1 MTTEELFISVGED
14 PSADN
19 IEKLYKALLA
29 ENDLSGEKM
38 TSNIEFL
45 IENWSDSIARSDAK
59 ANFVLSIAEL
69 PIKDSGMIRNALSAA
84 LKRMLPPYLARSG
97 IMKGLGIRNSDM
109 PLKDISVRY
118 RNLLNL
124 KNNVYAYR
132 PDTQT
137 WAKVLKVDE
146 FTSSLALT
154 NTQQSTTAAVPL
166 ERALSSFKFFKPSAD
181 VQKLIP
187 NNRRNII
194 SSKEYRKLVAELC
207 YSVLSESEVK
217 SIAQTTILAAG
228 VSAVEFDIWWTKE
241 DDAAPGQVAAAA
253 AAAVAAAPAASL
265 AKRRPSQGRSIQEMH
280 VLLKEIEEDKS
291 FSYND
296 DDLALT
302 CAFFA
307 KLKKDTQPKELALL
321 AEIFSVTYPL
331 VPADKLKDLFAPLSG
346 KIQFWPE
353 SFENL
358 ELKNLE
364 VWGDVPAKYL
374 VNLAKL
380 TKAIFSEEYLAELA
394 THLPLR
400 CLSTV
405 CAEIADHVISQA
417 VLGTRRCSCDILVWI
432 WKNRTKHSP
441 ELVAVLNMESVSNAL
456 AIPELPKVWGAAQ
469 RELRKLLMD
478 NETFQKLIIKN
489 AGENLFSITNALQR
503 GRAFNP
509 GEHQSLLVKFS
520 RHSQGM
526 REMLEKGEAKKFA
539 QAAAVEE
546 QSPALQQAPVTS
558 IRSYKQRVKELDD
571 IINIHM
577 PENRT
582 ALNVARAHGDFREN
596 AEYDA
601 AKQRRDFL
609 AARRAE
615 LESDINS
622 VVQTDFR
629 NLTISEYVIVGST
642 VSVKLDSGKDEKYYI
657 VGLWDG
663 DPEKHCVS
671 YRTKLGEVLLGRKIG
686 DKMALPDGSS
696 GAIFAVAPLPE
707 DLRAK
712 LADEA

>member
-1 MTTEELFISVGED
+1 MSIEELFINVGD
-14 PSADN
+14 DSSADN
-19 IEKLYKALLA
+19 IEKLYKALILEA
-29 ENDLSGEKM
+29 DLSCEKM
-38 TSNIEFL
+38 NSNIEFL
-45 IENWSDSIARSDAK
+45 IDNWSDSIARSDAK
-59 ANFVLSIAEL
+59 SNFVLSLAEL
-69 PIKDSGMIRNALSAA
+69 PINDNGMIRNALNAA

-97 IMKGLGIRNSDM
+97 IMKGLGIRNSDLS
-109 PLKDISVRY
+109 LKDISVRY

-146 FTSSLALT
+146 FTSSLAMT
-154 NTQQSTTAAVPL
+154 NIQESTTSAVPL
-166 ERALSSFKFFKPSAD
+166 EKALSTLKFFKPSSD
-181 VQKLIP
+181 IHKLMP
-187 NNRRNII
+187 NSRRNII
-194 SSKEYRKLVAELC
+194 SSIEYRKLLAELC
-207 YSVLSESEVK
+207 YSVLSPEEMK
-217 SIAQTTILAAG
+217 NIAHQTMLAAG
-228 VSAVEFDIWWTKE
+228 VSAVEFDIWWAQV
-241 DDAAPGQVAAAA
+241 DSAPGRS
-253 AAAVAAAPAASL
+253 AVASASVSSG
-265 AKRRPSQGRSIQEMH
+265 KRRPSQGRSIQEIH
-280 VLLKEIEEDKS
+280 VLLKEIEEDKA

-307 KLKKDTQPKELALL
+307 KLKKDIQPKDLALL
-321 AEIFSVTYPL
+321 SEMFSIIYPL
-331 VPADKLKDLFAPLSG
+331 VPAGKLKELFAPLAG
-346 KIQFWPE
+346 KILFWPE
-353 SFENL
+353 SFENI
-358 ELKNLE
+358 ELKCLD
-364 VWGDVPAKYL
+364 VWGNVPAKYL

-380 TKAIFSEEYLAELA
+380 TKSIFSDEYLAELA
-394 THLPLR
+394 TYLPLR
-400 CLSTV
+400 CLNTV
-405 CAEIADHVISQA
+405 CAEIPDNLISQA
-417 VLGTRRCSCDILVWI
+417 VLASRKCSSDILVWI

-441 ELVAVLNMESVSNAL
+441 ELVAVVNMESVSTAL
-456 AIPELPKVWGAAQ
+456 SIPDLHKAWGAAQ
-469 RELRKLLMD
+469 RELRKILMD

-503 GRAFNP
+503 GRSFNP

-539 QAAAVEE
+539 TQAPSEE
-546 QSPALQQAPVTS
+546 QSAAQLAPVSS
-558 IRSYKQRVKELDD
+558 IRSYKIKVKELDD

-577 PENRT
+577 PENRS
-582 ALNVARAHGDFREN
+582 ALNTARAHGDFREN

-629 NLTISEYVIVGST
+629 NLTVNDHVIVGSS
-642 VSVKLDSGKDEKYYI
+642 VSVFLDSGKEEKYHI

-671 YRTKLGEVLLGRKIG
+671 YKTKLGEVLLGRKIG
-686 DKMALPDGSS
+686 DKVTLPDGSGCS
-696 GAIFAVAPLPE
+696 VAAVASLPE

-712 LADEA
+712 LADEV

>member
-29 ENDLSGEKM
+29 EPDLSGEKM
-38 TSNIEFL
+38 TSDIEFL
-45 IENWSDSIARSDAK
+45 IENWSDSIARSDVK

-69 PIKDSGMIRNALSAA
+69 SIRDTGMIRNALNAA

-97 IMKGLGIRNSDM
+97 IMKGLGIRNSDL
-109 PLKDISVRY
+109 PLRDIAVRF

-137 WAKVLKVDE
+137 WGKVLKVDE

-154 NTQQSTTAAVPL
+154 NIQESTTSAVPL
-166 ERALSSFKFFKPSAD
+166 ERALSSLKFFKPSTD
-181 VQKLIP
+181 IHKLVP

-194 SSKEYRKLVAELC
+194 SALEYRKLLSNLC
-207 YSVLSESEVK
+207 YSVLSDEEMK
-217 SIAQTTILAAG
+217 NIALPTMLAAG
-228 VSAVEFDIWWTKE
+228 VSAVEFDIWWVK
-241 DDAAPGQVAAAA
+241 DDAAKGRS
-253 AAAVAAAPAASL
+253 PAASASNTSST
-265 AKRRPSQGRSIQEMH
+265 AKRRPSQGRSIKEMH
-280 VLLKEIEEDKS
+280 VLLKEVEEDKS

-307 KLKKDTQPKELALL
+307 KLKKDIQPKDLALL
-321 AEIFSVTYPL
+321 TEIFSIAYPFI
-331 VPADKLKDLFAPLSG
+331 PADKLKDLFAPLSG
-346 KIQFWPE
+346 KIVFWPE
-353 SFENL
+353 SFDSL
-358 ELKNLE
+358 ELKSLE

-380 TKAIFSEEYLAELA
+380 TKSIFSDEYLAELA

-400 CLSTV
+400 CLSSV
-405 CAEIADHVISQA
+405 CAEIPDHLISQA
-417 VLGTRRCSCDILVWI
+417 VLASRKSSSDILVWI
-432 WKNRTKHSP
+432 WKNRSKRSP
-441 ELVAVLNMESVSNAL
+441 ELVAVLNMESVTNAL
-456 AIPELPKVWGAAQ
+456 SIPDLPKVWGAAQ

-478 NETFQKLIIKN
+478 NEAFQKLIIKN
-489 AGENLFSITNALQR
+489 AGDNLFSITNALQR
-503 GRAFNP
+503 GRSFNP

-526 REMLEKGEAKKFA
+526 REMLEKGEAKKFSQA
-539 QAAAVEE
+539 QAAAEE
-546 QSPALQQAPVTS
+546 QSAALQQAPVTS
-558 IRSYKQRVKELDD
+558 VRSFKQKVKELDD

-577 PENRT
+577 PENRS
-582 ALNVARAHGDFREN
+582 ALNTARAHGDFREN

-622 VVQTDFR
+622 VIQTDFR
-629 NLTISEYVIVGST
+629 NLSVTDRVIVGST
-642 VSVKLDSGKDEKYYI
+642 VSVSIDSGKAEKYHI

-663 DPEKHCVS
+663 DPETHCVS
-671 YRTKLGEVLLGRKIG
+671 YRTKLGEALLGKKTG
-686 DKMALPDGSS
+686 DNVALPDGSS
-696 GAIFAVAPLPE
+696 CTIATVVALPE

-712 LADEA
+712 LADEV